1 MQNCFQSQ
9 TLGNTWRFH
18 SSSRRDGVP
27 VLRGARGD
35 GIIDTAFIHSEND
48 DKIPGRRFLQLR
60 FQLTPKKQ
68 ELFIQV
74 AKGAEVCH
82 LKKSS
87 GWCVKWLM

>member
-1 MQNCFQSQ
+1 M
-9 TLGNTWRFH
+9 GNTWRFH

-60 FQLTPKKQ
+60 FQLAPSPSPKKTGTVHTSC
-68 ELFIQV
+68 E
-74 AKGAEVCH
+74 G
-82 LKKSS
+82 S
-87 GWCVKWLM
+87 